1 MVQGQ
6 KLEASVLVK
15 AVKLHLGERLDVYW
29 GVVLKV

>member
-15 AVKLHLGERLDVYW
+15 AVKLHLGKRLDVYW